1 MYLSLLADITV
12 NGQFF
17 WARCY
22 CANGMN
28 VEKNTALKFAYHW
41 VILFIELVI
50 L

>member
-12 NGQFF
+12 SGY
-17 WARCY
+17 Y
-22 CANGMN
+22 CANEMK